1 MSEINKKVELV
12 RSALIKNSPLNH
24 PLIGHPI
31 AECEEFVK
39 QLYIDNLCV
48 IAQYENE
55 DTENQLKFIQRIM
68 AAAAMQESIME
79 NVKNALQLNAEQF
92 GEFIRQCR
100 ENKLSDIFLLD
111 SMLIACADG
120 VPNKKQIE
128 FLAEIAQ
135 GLGIGRQRL
144 EWLSGLAKCILAQ
157 DSDQYAELCKQIPH
171 DERTEILPCIICYLK
186 EFVTGV
192 LVDTDDLLYI
202 YAKTKAEFDFSQLG
216 VLSRKNII
224 IENIIFKHDK
234 NVLKIRSSEKLEI
247 NNCEIEN
254 ILLNCYCIE
263 KVNIVKSEFYKLN
276 DDDDYD
282 EYNDGFLIIFKN
294 ADELVIQES
303 IFDSCNGYAV
313 LGGWNIEA
321 IKLFKCKFVDC
332 VSVEDLI
339 YFSGDVE
346 KTGIILQENK
356 FTGCKCASGYLIF
369 AEEISSENI
378 KLLDNKLNMDEGI
391 ALINL

>member
-24 PLIGHPI
+24 PLTGHPI

-68 AAAAMQESIME
+68 AAAAMQDSIME

-92 GEFIRQCR
+92 GEFMQQCR

-157 DSDQYAELCKQIPH
+157 DSEQYAELCKQIPH
-171 DERTEILPCIICYLK
+171 DEKTEILPCVVCYLK

-192 LVDTDDLLYI
+192 LLDIDDLLYI

-224 IENIIFKHDK
+224 IENIIFKYDEDALEIK
-234 NVLKIRSSEKLEI
+234 SSEKLEI

-263 KVNIVKSEFYKLN
+263 KVNIVKSVFYNLGSKGAFCN
-276 DDDDYD
+276 ICF
-282 EYNDGFLIIFKN
+282 ENT
-294 ADELVIQES
+294 DELFIQES
-303 IFDSCNGYAV
+303 SFNSCNGFYYV
-313 LGGWNIEA
+313 LRLENIEA
-321 IKLFKCKFVDC
+321 IKLLKCKFVDC
-332 VSVEDLI
+332 VGRDDYLI
-339 YFSGDVE
+339 YFSGGVE
-346 KTGIILQENK
+346 KTRIILQENK
-356 FTGCKCASGYLIF
+356 FTGCKCGSGYLIY
-369 AEEISSENI
+369 AGKISSENI